1 MSSGRELKEYLS
13 IPYAKPPVGL
23 LRFKS
28 PQPPEPWTQILNNSV
43 PSCKCWSSHAT
54 NSWDVEDTGMSEDCL
69 YLSIWSPPPP
79 RGSPEELRPV
89 MVLLTSGKEEG
100 ALSGLEVA
108 AEGEVVFV
116 KVESRHGALG
126 FLAGED
132 SPVTT
137 NIGLLDQTL
146 ALKWV
151 QANIDLFGG
160 DSARVTILGNESKL
174 VIKSRLRSR
183 LSRLR
188 GWGGCGLPSPPLALL
203 VPAVPQHDPPVRQPL
218 RHHRHPAGGHQE
230 DGGAEPAGGVR
241 PAQ

>member
-1 MSSGRELKEYLS
+1 
-13 IPYAKPPVGL
+13 
-23 LRFKS
+23 
-28 PQPPEPWTQILNNSV
+28 
-43 PSCKCWSSHAT
+43 
-54 NSWDVEDTGMSEDCL
+54 
-69 YLSIWSPPPP
+69 
-79 RGSPEELRPV
+79 

-132 SPVTT
+132 VTVTT

-174 VIKSRLRSR
+174 VIKSRLRS
-183 LSRLR
+183 LQAP
-188 GWGGCGLPSPPLALL
+188 GLEGTWPPFTSSPPPRA
-203 VPAVPQHDPPVRQPL
+203 RCTTT
-218 RHHRHPAGGHQE
+218 
-230 DGGAEPAGGVR
+230 
-241 PAQ
+241 